1 MADCFRMG
9 QDLALRLKTKV
20 EELVARYETL
30 ARENADMKD
39 RLARYEKDVTKKD
52 LKIKELEKQIENLR
66 LKEAF
71 LGTSGDRA
79 QARRKV
85 ARLIKEID
93 ACVSLLDE

>member
-1 MADCFRMG
+1 MG
-9 QDLALRLKTKV
+9 QDLATRLKSKV
-20 EELVARYETL
+20 ETLIAKSETL
-30 ARENADMKD
+30 DRENAALKA
-39 RLARYEKDVTKKD
+39 RLARYEKETEKKD
-52 LKIKELEKQIENLR
+52 NRIKELEKQIENLR

-93 ACVSLLDE
+93 ACVSLLGE

>member
-1 MADCFRMG
+1 MA
-9 QDLALRLKTKV
+9 QDLAIRLKTKV
-20 EELVARYETL
+20 EELVGRYETL
-30 ARENADMKD
+30 ARENVELKARLD
-39 RLARYEKDVTKKD
+39 RCEKDISKKD

-71 LGTSGDRA
+71 LGTTSDRT

>member
-1 MADCFRMG
+1 MASR
-9 QDLALRLKTKV
+9 LASKV

-30 ARENADMKD
+30 SRENADMKA
-39 RLARYEKDVTKKD
+39 RLARLEKGNSTKD
-52 LKIKELEKQIENLR
+52 QKIKELEKQIDNLR

-85 ARLIKEID
+85 AGLIKEID
-93 ACVSLLDE
+93 ECVRLIDE

>member
-1 MADCFRMG
+1 MG
-9 QDLALRLKTKV
+9 QDLATRLKTKV

-30 ARENADMKD
+30 DRENLELKARLDRCEADIS
-39 RLARYEKDVTKKD
+39 KKD
-52 LKIKELEKQIENLR
+52 QKIKELEKQTENLR

-93 ACVSLLDE
+93 ACVSLLDG

>member
-1 MADCFRMG
+1 
-9 QDLALRLKTKV
+9 
-20 EELVARYETL
+20 
-30 ARENADMKD
+30 
-39 RLARYEKDVTKKD
+39 
-52 LKIKELEKQIENLR
+52 

-71 LGTSGDRA
+71 LGTSGDRM

>member
-1 MADCFRMG
+1 MG

-30 ARENADMKD
+30 ARDNADLKA
-39 RLARYEKDVTKKD
+39 RLARCETDITKKD

-85 ARLIKEID
+85 AKLIKEID

>member
-1 MADCFRMG
+1 MG

-30 ARENADMKD
+30 ARENADLKG
-39 RLARYEKDVTKKD
+39 RLARCETDITKKD

-85 ARLIKEID
+85 AKLIKEID

>member
-1 MADCFRMG
+1 MG

-30 ARENADMKD
+30 ARENADLKD
-39 RLARYEKDVTKKD
+39 SLARCETDITKKD

-85 ARLIKEID
+85 AKLIKEID